1 MEKMENSAETPF
13 WRQKSLDEMSTSEW
27 ESLCD
32 GCAKCCL
39 EKLEDMDTGVID
51 HTNVACKLLDLE
63 TCRCKDYNQRQRFVF
78 DCVKLTPD
86 NIKTI
91 HWMPS
96 TCAYRLVAEGKGL
109 PNWHPLVTGDSN
121 STYTSGNSS
130 KGRIVS
136 ERDPNTLEDHICEWP
151 K

>member
-1 MEKMENSAETPF
+1 MAKTVNLDETPF
-13 WRQKSLDEMSTSEW
+13 WRQKSLGEMSAGEW

-51 HTNVACKLLDLE
+51 HTNVACRLLDLV
-63 TCRCKDYNQRQRFVF
+63 TCRCKDYDQRQRFVF
-78 DCVKLTPD
+78 VKLTPD
-86 NIKTI
+86 NIEEI

-96 TCAYRLVAEGKGL
+96 TCAYRLLAEGKGL
-109 PNWHPLVTGDSN
+109 PDWHPLITGDPN

-130 KGRIVS
+130 RGRIVA
-136 ERDPNTLEDHICEWP
+136 ERDPGTLEDHICEWP